1 MLIIQ
6 GFLYTIVF
14 RLKQRRGLATKAA
27 TSSDQ
32 NLPKRKSS
40 HSLTRYTATF
50 GLHCNGLH
58 TALFCTVGDI
68 CFALWWTVLHYTV
81 HSATPGDIWKSAGN
95 PRSVASQNQLEVSDG
110 GDVNDLDDD
119 GGEDK
124 CVDNDEKIGVNC
136 VFV

>member
-1 MLIIQ
+1 M
-6 GFLYTIVF
+6 
-14 RLKQRRGLATKAA
+14 
-27 TSSDQ
+27 
-32 NLPKRKSS
+32 
-40 HSLTRYTATF
+40 
-50 GLHCNGLH
+50 
-58 TALFCTVGDI
+58 
-68 CFALWWTVLHYTV
+68 

-124 CVDNDEKIGVNC
+124 CVDNDEKLVVNC